1 MSDKM
6 SGNELFSHKVKAEAA
21 SAVTGKKRCDACLT
35 GMLLFSR
42 EMSAGGVLLQTE
54 NRNTR
59 DLFIRLVNH
68 IAGDGA
74 VTVSKTDRRA
84 KPPLYSMSVRGK
96 DGLKMLFESLDI
108 SVGSEERSIS
118 MIKPPSEKYF
128 GAFAAGVFLS
138 CGSVVTPEKGYH
150 LEFVVPT
157 ERLCRELCEMFS
169 ERLEIE
175 GRIIARKRASVLY
188 FKESEHIEDI
198 LTLIGAPKSSL
209 ELMNVKIYRDIRNRV
224 NRATNCDTAN
234 CGRQN
239 RSALRQIDAINKIK
253 ASEGGL
259 SKLPDELAEL
269 AKLRLRNP
277 EMSLSE
283 LCSLFEPPLS
293 RSGVNHRFMRIEQ
306 IAKETEE

>member
-1 MSDKM
+1 M
-6 SGNELFSHKVKAEAA
+6 SGGELFSHKVKAEAA
-21 SAVTGKKRCDACLT
+21 SAVTGRKRCEACLA
-35 GMLLFSR
+35 GMILFSR
-42 EMSAGGVLLQTE
+42 EMSPDGILLQTE
-54 NRNTR
+54 NRSTR
-59 DLFIRLVNH
+59 DLFVRLTEH
-68 IAGDGA
+68 IIGEGSVA
-74 VTVSKTDRRA
+74 VSKNDRGAR
-84 KPPLYSMSVRGK
+84 PPLYSMSVSGRER
-96 DGLKMLFESLDI
+96 LASLFDSLGIDPCGPR
-108 SVGSEERSIS
+108 SVS
-118 MIKPPSEKYF
+118 MIKPPSEQNF
-128 GAFAAGVFLS
+128 GSFAAGVFLS
-138 CGSVVTPEKGYH
+138 CGSVVSPEKGYH

-157 ERLCRELCEMFS
+157 ERLCRELGDMFA
-169 ERLEIE
+169 ERLMIS
-175 GRIIARKRASVLY
+175 GGTVSRKRASVLY

-253 ASEGGL
+253 ASKGGL

-269 AKLRLRNP
+269 ARLRLENP

-283 LCSLFEPPLS
+283 LCAMFEPPLS

-306 IAKETEE
+306 IAKETEV

>member
-1 MSDKM
+1 MMNILDM
-6 SGNELFSHKVKAEAA
+6 VLAVVWLGLFVAGIVRYERYIVHMFQENSYKPREYMEWLRVHSNVGRLL
-21 SAVTGKKRCDACLT
+21 GKR
-35 GMLLFSR
+35 
-42 EMSAGGVLLQTE
+42 
-54 NRNTR
+54 
-59 DLFIRLVNH
+59 
-68 IAGDGA
+68 
-74 VTVSKTDRRA
+74 
-84 KPPLYSMSVRGK
+84 
-96 DGLKMLFESLDI
+96 
-108 SVGSEERSIS
+108 
-118 MIKPPSEKYF
+118 
-128 GAFAAGVFLS
+128 
-138 CGSVVTPEKGYH
+138 
-150 LEFVVPT
+150 VPT

>member
-1 MSDKM
+1 M
-6 SGNELFSHKVKAEAA
+6 SGELFSHKVKAEAA
-21 SAVTGKKRCDACLT
+21 QNVTGRKRCEACLG
-35 GMLLFSR
+35 GMILFGR
-42 EMSAGGVLLQTE
+42 EMSPEEVLLQTE

-59 DLFIRLVNH
+59 DLFVRLVNH
-68 IAGDGA
+68 IAGEGSVNVA
-74 VTVSKTDRRA
+74 KTDRGA
-84 KPPLYSMSVRGK
+84 KPALYSMSARGAEK
-96 DGLKMLFESLDI
+96 LRGLYDALGIDPR
-108 SVGSEERSIS
+108 GERSVS
-118 MIKPPSEKYF
+118 MIKPPSEKFF
-128 GAFAAGVFLS
+128 GSFAAGVFLS
-138 CGSVVTPEKGYH
+138 CGSVVSPEKGYH

-157 ERLCRELCEMFS
+157 ERLCRELGEMFS
-169 ERLEIE
+169 ERLGIE
-175 GRIIARKRASVLY
+175 GGIVSRKRASVLY

-239 RSALRQIDAINKIK
+239 RSALRQISAINKII

-259 SKLPDELAEL
+259 SRLPDELAEL
-269 AKLRLRNP
+269 ARIRLENP

-283 LCSLFEPPLS
+283 LCELFEPPLS

-306 IAKETEE
+306 IAGKTED